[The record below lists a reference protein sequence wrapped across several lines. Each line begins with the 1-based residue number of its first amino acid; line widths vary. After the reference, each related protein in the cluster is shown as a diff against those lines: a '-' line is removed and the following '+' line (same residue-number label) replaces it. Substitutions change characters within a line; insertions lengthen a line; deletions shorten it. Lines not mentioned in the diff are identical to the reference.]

1 MKKVV
6 QNLSK
11 GLTSEGDKF
20 DSLRLKK
27 DKSTEIKFDK
37 QLRRPLPSAERII
50 NSLNNIEISSFES
63 QEKTHDML
71 SRLG

>member
-37 QLRRPLPSAERII
+37 QL
-50 NSLNNIEISSFES
+50 
-63 QEKTHDML
+63 
-71 SRLG
+71 